1 MYLVGFGDGRVR
13 RYPQAAVIVER
24 GAKRRVPASGSA
36 RHKSNH
42 VLHVGRDPAS
52 RNRAPTAAPP
62 GNPDVRHGPARKA
75 ATVLRLRQRK
85 VGFDQG
91 RVRCRTW
98 GGVCIGAPAPATV
111 RPGQRLRPGIPIAD
125 KPQPPK
131 LQNSEDE
138 CHRLS
143 RVVPDAFP
151 LYAKNESSCSGG
163 FVCLLA
169 CVEFGLHLAQ
179 RQLSLQFIFKRLS
192 LPNRGTDKPA
202 KKSNE
207 SDQNGRIG
215 R

>member
-1 MYLVGFGDGRVR
+1 MHPCATTCDGTVWTALATWNSDSR
-13 RYPQAAVIVER
+13 QASTTEAQ
-24 GAKRRVPASGSA
+24 
-36 RHKSNH
+36 
-42 VLHVGRDPAS
+42 
-52 RNRAPTAAPP
+52 T
-62 GNPDVRHGPARKA
+62 
-75 ATVLRLRQRK
+75 
-85 VGFDQG
+85 
-91 RVRCRTW
+91 
-98 GGVCIGAPAPATV
+98 
-111 RPGQRLRPGIPIAD
+111 
-125 KPQPPK
+125 
-131 LQNSEDE
+131 SEDE

-143 RVVPDAFP
+143 RVVSDAFQ

-163 FVCLLA
+163 FVCPLA